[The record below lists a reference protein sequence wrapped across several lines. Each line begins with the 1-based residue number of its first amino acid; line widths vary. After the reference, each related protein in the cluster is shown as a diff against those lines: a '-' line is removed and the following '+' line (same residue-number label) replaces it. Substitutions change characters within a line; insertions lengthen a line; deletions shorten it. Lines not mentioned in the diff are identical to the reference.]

1 MTAMTA
7 TMPEPTNAAFSDYL
21 TRCQQRIEAALPA
34 LLGQAGSEFCDG
46 DAQQALSRLFDAHRY
61 ALLGGGKRVRA
72 SLVYATADALGA
84 NQNKD
89 TALDTMAAAVEMIHA
104 YSLVHDDLPAMDDDD
119 LRRGQA
125 TCHIAFDEATAILV
139 GDGLQSRAFELI
151 SDCPSIPADTRLA
164 MVRLLAAASGPR
176 GMVGGQAIDLEAVNR
191 ELDLDGLQTMHQLK
205 TGALI
210 RAAVGLG
217 ALAGGA
223 SADQQQQLDRYSRA
237 IGLAFQVQD
246 DILDVESSTETLG
259 KTQGADLARNKPTFP
274 SLLGMAGAKALAS
287 ELDQQAQSALAGFG
301 ESAAPLRALSR
312 YIIARQH

>member
-1 MTAMTA
+1 MTA
-7 TMPEPTNAAFSDYL
+7 TMPETVDRGFSDYL
-21 TRCQQRIEAALPA
+21 THCQQRIDAVLPA
-34 LLGQAGSEFCDG
+34 LLGAAGSEFSEI
-46 DAQQALSRLFDAHRY
+46 DAQQALTRLFEAQRY

-72 SLVYATADALGA
+72 SLVYAAAGA
-84 NQNKD
+84 VGCSAELD
-89 TALDTMAAAVEMIHA
+89 GALDTLAAAVEMIHG

-151 SDCPSIPADTRLA
+151 SDCESLPATARLA
-164 MVRLLAAASGPR
+164 MIRLLAGASGSR
-176 GMVGGQAIDLEAVNR
+176 GMVGGQAIDLQAVNR
-191 ELDLDGLQTMHQLK
+191 ELDLGGLQTMHQLK

-223 SADQQQQLDRYSRA
+223 SPQQQQQLDRYGQA

-274 SLLGMAGAKALAS
+274 SLLGMAGAKALAL
-287 ELDQQAQSALAGFG
+287 ELEQQAQSALLDFDAHA
-301 ESAAPLRALSR
+301 EPLRALAR